1 MVSEAAGRSY
11 DMPAQI
17 GGVRVVHD
25 GWARFLVVEVIQS
38 DGTRISREVEDH
50 GRAVAVLPYDPVRKV
65 ATLVSQLRA
74 PLLYAGGPDSIIE
87 APAGLLEDEAAEDG
101 AKREV
106 GEETGLVLEHLDPVA
121 SAWSMP
127 GLSTERMDLFLAS
140 YSEANRVGAGGGI
153 AAESEAVTVHEIPL
167 AELAAMVTR
176 GALADMKTLV
186 LLFAL
191 QVRRPDLF
199 AR

>member
-1 MVSEAAGRSY
+1 
-11 DMPAQI
+11 MPAQI

-25 GWARFLVVEVIQS
+25 GWARFLVAEVIQS

-50 GRAVAVLPYDPVRKV
+50 GRAVAVLPYDPERKV

-74 PLLYAGGPDSIIE
+74 PLLYAGGPESVVE
-87 APAGLLEDEAAEDG
+87 VPAGLLEDEAAEDG
-101 AKREV
+101 ARREAA
-106 GEETGLVLEHLDPVA
+106 EETGLNLHRLDPVA

-127 GLSTERMDLFLAS
+127 GLSTERMDLFLAP
-140 YSEANRVGAGGGI
+140 YTEADRAGNGGGL
-153 AAESEAVTVHEIPL
+153 ATEGETVTVHEIPL

-199 AR
+199 EG

>member
-1 MVSEAAGRSY
+1 MS
-11 DMPAQI
+11 AQI

-25 GWARFLVVEVIQS
+25 GWARFLVAEVIQS

-50 GRAVAVLPYDPVRKV
+50 GRAVAVLPYDPERKV

-74 PLLYAGGPDSIIE
+74 PLLYAGGPDSIVE
-87 APAGLLEDEAAEDG
+87 APAGLLEDEAAEEG
-101 AKREV
+101 ARREA
-106 GEETGLVLEHLDPVA
+106 GEETGLRLGRLDPVA

-127 GLSTERMDLFLAS
+127 GLSTERMDLFLAP
-140 YSEANRVGAGGGI
+140 YTEADRTGVGGGL
-153 AAESEAVTVHEIPL
+153 ATEGETVTVHEIPL

-199 AR
+199 ER

>member
-1 MVSEAAGRSY
+1 
-11 DMPAQI
+11 MPAQI

-25 GWARFLVVEVIQS
+25 GWARFLVAEVIQP

-50 GRAVAVLPYDPVRKV
+50 GRAVAVLPYDPERRV

-87 APAGLLEDEAAEDG
+87 IPAGLLEDEAPEEG
-101 AKREV
+101 ARREV
-106 GEETGLVLEHLDPVA
+106 TEETGLRLGPLDLVA

-127 GLSTERMDLFLAS
+127 GLSTERMDLFLAT
-140 YSEANRVGAGGGI
+140 YAAADRLGAGGGL
-153 AAESEAVTVHEIPL
+153 ANEGEAVTVHEIPL

-191 QVRRPDLF
+191 QIRRPDLF
-199 AR
+199 AA

>member
-1 MVSEAAGRSY
+1 
-11 DMPAQI
+11 MPAQI

-25 GWARFLVVEVIQS
+25 GWARFLVAEVIQG

-50 GRAVAVLPYDPVRKV
+50 GRAVAVLPYDPDRKV

-74 PLLYAGGPDSIIE
+74 PLLYAGGPESIVE
-87 APAGLLEDEAAEDG
+87 APAGLLEDEIPEDG
-101 AKREV
+101 ARREA
-106 GEETGLVLEHLDPVA
+106 GEETGLHLGALEPVV

-140 YSEANRVGAGGGI
+140 YTAADRKGSGGGL
-153 AAESEAVTVHEIPL
+153 AGESETVTVHEIPL

-191 QVRRPDLF
+191 QMRRPDLF
-199 AR
+199 EP